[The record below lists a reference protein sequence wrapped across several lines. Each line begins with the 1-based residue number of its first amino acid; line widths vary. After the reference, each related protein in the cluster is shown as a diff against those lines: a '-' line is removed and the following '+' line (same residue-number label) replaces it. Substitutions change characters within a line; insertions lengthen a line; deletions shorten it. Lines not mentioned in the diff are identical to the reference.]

1 MEIKNV
7 GIKPS
12 SYYIGIDLGTTYSCV
27 AVYRNGNVEII
38 PNQMGE
44 RTMPSVVSFT
54 ENGRLIGKEAKKQI
68 TKNYKNT
75 VYDVKRLIGRNYSDP
90 IVQEDMKLWPF
101 KLEKDTND
109 KILICVECNKQEK
122 KFYPEQISAM
132 ILERLKEYA
141 EDYLNTKIKDAV
153 ITVPAY
159 FNNIQRQAT
168 IDAGRIAGL
177 NVIKIINEPTAAAIA
192 YGLNEKIQGKRNICI
207 FDLGGGT
214 FDVTILEIN
223 DNKFSVKATGGD
235 THLGGEDFDN
245 LLIKFCMKEFKKEH
259 NIDLQYDQKAI
270 RKLKVVAEECK
281 KELSESLESYLEV
294 DSLVKNI
301 DFGINILRADFE
313 KECKILSKCINVLNN
328 TLKDSGLSKGEIDD
342 IVLVGG
348 STRIP
353 YVQKMLSDFFG
364 GEKKLLKKINADE
377 AVAYGAAIEA
387 ALHNDEQKYD
397 LRELE
402 VIDVCPLSLGMK
414 VEGDLMAV
422 IIKRNTPIP
431 CEKTESFI
439 TVHDNQTSISIEVY
453 EGERQLVKDNLFLDN
468 FSINNLTKRKRGETG
483 IYVTFAIDKD
493 YSILN
498 VTAKEQKERIIQND
512 EDDCLEKVLKKKNLQ
527 RINIEEINIKKIDN
541 IETRE
546 ITRKKR
552 NEMEIERMI
561 QEGLS
566 MKNKDLEKRTR
577 IEKINKLKGI
587 LYDLKNENNPLYED
601 NRNIID
607 KKVYQIKSWL
617 ENHQNDNINAYEE
630 KIKEINDFIELL

>member
-1 MEIKNV
+1 M
-7 GIKPS
+7 
-12 SYYIGIDLGTTYSCV
+12 
-27 AVYRNGNVEII
+27 
-38 PNQMGE
+38 
-44 RTMPSVVSFT
+44 
-54 ENGRLIGKEAKKQI
+54 
-68 TKNYKNT
+68 
-75 VYDVKRLIGRNYSDP
+75 
-90 IVQEDMKLWPF
+90 
-101 KLEKDTND
+101 
-109 KILICVECNKQEK
+109 
-122 KFYPEQISAM
+122 
-132 ILERLKEYA
+132 
-141 EDYLNTKIKDAV
+141 
-153 ITVPAY
+153 
-159 FNNIQRQAT
+159 
-168 IDAGRIAGL
+168 
-177 NVIKIINEPTAAAIA
+177 
-192 YGLNEKIQGKRNICI
+192 
-207 FDLGGGT
+207 LGGGT

-223 DNKFSVKATGGD
+223 NNKFTVKATGGD

-414 VEGDLMAV
+414 VKGDLMAV

-431 CEKTESFI
+431 CEKTESFV
-439 TVHDNQTSISIEVY
+439 TVHDNQTAISIEVY

-498 VTAKEQKERIIQND
+498 VTAKEEKERIIQND

-527 RINIEEINIKKIDN
+527 RINIEEINIKKTDN

-552 NEMEIERMI
+552 NELEIERMI

-566 MKNKDLEKRTR
+566 MKNKDLERRTI

-607 KKVYQIKSWL
+607 KKVNQIKSWL